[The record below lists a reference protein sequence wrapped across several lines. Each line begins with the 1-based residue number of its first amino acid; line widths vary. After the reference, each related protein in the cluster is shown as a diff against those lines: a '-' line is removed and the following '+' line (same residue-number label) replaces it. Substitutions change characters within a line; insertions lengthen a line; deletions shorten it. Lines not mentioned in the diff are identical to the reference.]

1 MSLSEQLQ
9 SRIGDTVVVV
19 GIGNPLRGDDAA
31 GSCVAQR
38 LTRASARASIIV
50 DAQEV
55 PESYL
60 GRIVAARPDT
70 VILVDA
76 VDIGGRPGDSAI
88 IESDQIERYD
98 PTTHRVPLGLV
109 MRYLRCETG
118 ADTFL
123 IGIQPSRVAFGLP
136 MSREV
141 EESVVLLAGLL
152 ERTLA
157 AKVVPDV
164 ARAIG
169 HEAEA
174 AS

>member
-1 MSLSEQLQ
+1 MSLREKL
-9 SRIGDTVVVV
+9 RARLGDKVVVV
-19 GIGNPLRGDDAA
+19 GIGNPLRGDDSA

-38 LTRASARASIIV
+38 LALANARASVI

-55 PESYL
+55 PESYV
-60 GRIVAARPDT
+60 GRIIAARPDT
-70 VILVDA
+70 VVLVDA
-76 VDIGGRPGDSAI
+76 VDIGGRPGDAAI

-123 IGIQPSRVAFGLP
+123 IGIQPSRVALGLP

-141 EESVVLLAGLL
+141 EESVVLLARLL

-157 AKVVPDV
+157 AKGASDV
-164 ARAIG
+164 AGAVGR
-169 HEAEA
+169 EAET

>member
-1 MSLSEQLQ
+1 MSLLEQL
-9 SRIGDTVVVV
+9 RARLGDNVVVV

-31 GSCVAQR
+31 GSCVARR
-38 LTRASARASIIV
+38 LALASARASII

-55 PESYL
+55 PESYV

-70 VILVDA
+70 VVLVDA
-76 VDIGGRPGDSAI
+76 VDIGGRPGDAAI

-109 MRYLRCETG
+109 MQYLRRETG

-123 IGIQPSRVAFGLP
+123 LGIQPSQVAFGAP

-157 AKVVPDV
+157 AKGAPHV
-164 ARAIG
+164 ARATG
-169 HEAEA
+169 HDAEA
-174 AS
+174 TS

>member
-1 MSLSEQLQ
+1 MSLSEQLR

-31 GSCVAQR
+31 GSRVAQR
-38 LTRASARASIIV
+38 LALASARASIV

-70 VILVDA
+70 IVLVDA
-76 VDIGGRPGDSAI
+76 VDIGGRPGDAAI

-98 PTTHRVPLGLV
+98 PTTHRVPLGLL
-109 MRYLRCETG
+109 MKYLRCETG

-123 IGIQPSRVAFGLP
+123 IGIQPYQVAFGLP

-141 EESVVLLAGLL
+141 EKSAVLLAVLL

-157 AKVVPDV
+157 AKGAPDV
-164 ARAIG
+164 ARALG
-169 HEAEA
+169 REAEA